1 MEAPSNPNASLVAL
15 AEYSSR
21 DRAQYIAL
29 SAMSGVVLTIA
40 RVLSPSPNGLGTHQQ
55 LGLPPCFFHQ
65 WTGIPCPTCG
75 MTTSFAYTVRFHF
88 YEAFVTQ
95 PFGMFACVLTVLMI
109 PTSFV
114 LMRRRVPWM
123 KLLTARGSDA
133 VMYLL
138 LALFA
143 LAWVYKIWAMR

>member
-1 MEAPSNPNASLVAL
+1 MQERILL
-15 AEYSSR
+15 EHEYCSR

-29 SAMSGVVLTIA
+29 ACLSGLVLTIA

-65 WTGIPCPTCG
+65 LTGIPCPTCG
-75 MTTSFAYTVRFHF
+75 MTTSFAYTVRLHF

-95 PFGMFACVLTVLMI
+95 PFGMLACILAALLI
-109 PTSFV
+109 PFSFV

-123 KLLTARGSDA
+123 KVMTARGSNA
-133 VMYLL
+133 VMFVM
-138 LALFA
+138 LALFLA
-143 LAWVYKIWAMR
+143 AWVYKIWVMQ

>member
-1 MEAPSNPNASLVAL
+1 MQEHLL
-15 AEYSSR
+15 LEHEYSSR

-29 SAMSGVVLTIA
+29 ACLSGLVLTIA

-65 WTGIPCPTCG
+65 FTGIPCPTCG
-75 MTTSFAYTVRFHF
+75 MTTSFAYTVRLQF

-95 PFGMFACVLTVLMI
+95 PFGMLVCILAALLI
-109 PTSFV
+109 PFSFV

-123 KLLTARGSDA
+123 KVLTARGSNTGMF
-133 VMYLL
+133 VL
-138 LALFA
+138 LALFLA
-143 LAWVYKIWAMR
+143 AWVYKIWVMR